1 MTNLQESVRAVRE
14 KMLAA
19 CQKAG
24 QPFDAVRLVAA
35 TKTVDVEGLRDVMA
49 MGIADFGENYVQ
61 EAREKIEAL
70 GPGPT
75 WHMIGHVQANKAKYI
90 PRLFSYVHSID
101 RWELMEDLDR
111 YEKPLQVLFEVN
123 LSGEPQKHGTDRDR
137 LRGML
142 ERIGGLRFVR
152 PVGLMTMPPATDD
165 PEKTRPYFS
174 ALRDLLAEVNR
185 EFGLSMTELSMGM
198 SADYAVAIEEG
209 ATMVRVGT
217 AIFGERL

>member
-1 MTNLQESVRAVRE
+1 VTNLQESLRVVRE

-24 QPFDAVRLVAA
+24 RAPDGVRLVAA
-35 TKTVDVEGLRDVMA
+35 TKRVDIERMRDA
-49 MGIADFGENYVQ
+49 MGEGIRDFGENYVQ
-61 EAREKIEAL
+61 EARGKIEAL
-70 GPGPT
+70 GTGPT

-123 LSGEPQKHGTDRDR
+123 LSGEPQKHGTDRES
-137 LRGML
+137 LRAML
-142 ERIGGLRFVR
+142 RRIGSLRFVR
-152 PVGLMTMPPATDD
+152 PVGLMTMPPMADD

-174 ALRDLLAEVNR
+174 ALRDLLAEMNR
-185 EFGLSMTELSMGM
+185 EFGLTMTELSMGM
-198 SADYAVAIEEG
+198 SSDYEAAIEEG
-209 ATMVRVGT
+209 ATMIRVGT